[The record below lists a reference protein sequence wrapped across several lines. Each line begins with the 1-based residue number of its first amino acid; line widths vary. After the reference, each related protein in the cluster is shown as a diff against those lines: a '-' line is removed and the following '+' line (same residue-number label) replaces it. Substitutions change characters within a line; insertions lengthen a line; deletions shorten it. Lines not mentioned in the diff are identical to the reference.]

1 MQETITLKITMNE
14 LKTILL
20 NHYKKT
26 FNDENIKLTYETTE
40 VGDYY
45 KEVKIF
51 IFRETKVGNFS
62 GEIKYELN
70 DKEVLEVVNEELE
83 KSGYQTKK
91 LNYLIMFDSISE
103 IKFDVVKT
111 NNKQKSIGGIK

>member
-14 LKTILL
+14 LKIILL
-20 NHYKKT
+20 NHYKKEL
-26 FNDENIKLTYETTE
+26 NDENIKLTYETTE

-51 IFRETKVGNFS
+51 IFKQTKVGSFS

-70 DKEVLEVVNEELE
+70 DKEVLEAVNDELE

-91 LNYLIMFDSISE
+91 LNYIIMFDSVSE
-103 IKFDVVKT
+103 IRFDVVKT